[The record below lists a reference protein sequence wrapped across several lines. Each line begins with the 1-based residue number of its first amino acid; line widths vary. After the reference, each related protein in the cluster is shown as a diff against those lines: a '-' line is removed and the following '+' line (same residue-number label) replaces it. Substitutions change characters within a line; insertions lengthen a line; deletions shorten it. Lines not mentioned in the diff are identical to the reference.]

1 LGTEPA
7 KTLSE
12 VEADVETGAGS
23 LIDVSF
29 SIGCTSLRT
38 RAILR
43 RRERFAEYD
52 NGLGMAFMVGAA
64 LSGCAVPI
72 LGAALAAQGTTAAVA
87 LSLGPLDALRDSTA
101 SDQCRVLA
109 QKGIS
114 VSETLEIGVP
124 ANEGQAV
131 MFEPA
136 WWRPEFAREGYPQ
149 VERSRAPR
157 EGILAIGDRSLTFV
171 PPAGAVS
178 VRVPTISCGASKCAA
193 MPPARQCRS
202 SSDRATAASTSS
214 RFSAGQ
220 GPIQR

>member
-1 LGTEPA
+1 
-7 KTLSE
+7 
-12 VEADVETGAGS
+12 
-23 LIDVSF
+23 
-29 SIGCTSLRT
+29 
-38 RAILR
+38 
-43 RRERFAEYD
+43 
-52 NGLGMAFMVGAA
+52 MVGAA

-157 EGILAIGDRSLTFV
+157 EGVLAIGDRSLTFV

-178 VRVPTISCGASKCAA
+178 VRVPYDLVRSVEVRGDASGTPMSLVVGSCNGRFDIVTFQRGARPDPTMTTDAA
-193 MPPARQCRS
+193 GALRARIAAL
-202 SSDRATAASTSS
+202 RARAAN
-214 RFSAGQ
+214 
-220 GPIQR
+220 